1 MLFLSFLFVYFY
13 INIKYNDMSKNAKYT
28 FIAYIQD
35 YQADELG
42 ALRKEIVTIS
52 QEEIDE
58 VLDEEDCEEHEAVRT
73 ILSDFS
79 AECGQRF
86 LNVVFEQIN
95 I

>member
-1 MLFLSFLFVYFY
+1 
-13 INIKYNDMSKNAKYT
+13 MSETAKYT

-35 YQADELG
+35 YQAAELG
-42 ALRKEIVTIS
+42 TLRKEIITIS

-58 VLDEEDCEEHEAVRT
+58 VCNVEDCEEHEAVRE
-73 ILSDFS
+73 ILNDFS
-79 AECGQRF
+79 DECGQRF